1 MIELKNLS
9 KTYHAAGREIVA
21 LDGINLT
28 IHDGEI
34 FGIIGLSGAGKSTLV
49 RCINLLEEPTGGE
62 VVIDGQSL
70 TKLPRKE
77 LLKLRQQIGMI
88 FQGFNLLEQRNLIRN
103 ICFPLE
109 IAGVDRKTAA
119 ARAKELL
126 KLVGLED
133 RGESY
138 PSQLSGGQK
147 QRVAIARAL
156 ATNPKYLLCDE
167 ATSALDPNTT
177 RQILDLLKEIN
188 EKLGVTIVVIT
199 HEMRVIDRICD
210 SVAVID
216 SSHIAEMGKVAEVFT
231 NPKSKI
237 ARDLIV
243 PKDSRAISTE
253 GGRRIRLT
261 FNGQEKTNE
270 PFISKMVLE
279 CGAPVNI
286 LFADTRIFE
295 GVLHGHMV
303 IELPNDT
310 REAEKIVAWLK
321 GSGVSWKEDQITP
334 LMISSAE
341 RAADDTMGVTS
352 VIAAFAI
359 EVLTEA
365 DKPAA
370 FISGE
375 NRLLN
380 QPEFRDPDK
389 AHAIM
394 NYLSGG
400 GYVLPPDE
408 DMGGTDEVRVLIG
421 PENVAE
427 ELKGSSVV
435 IASYDA
441 GDNTRGLIGV
451 VGPTRMDYSAV
462 AAKLSFLAA
471 GLSRRLGGGEAP
483 PEGLHNKLIIK
494 GDEPNEHR

>member
-310 REAEKIVAWLK
+310 REAEKIVAW
-321 GSGVSWKEDQITP
+321 
-334 LMISSAE
+334 
-341 RAADDTMGVTS
+341 
-352 VIAAFAI
+352 
-359 EVLTEA
+359 
-365 DKPAA
+365 KPY
-370 FISGE
+370 I
-375 NRLLN
+375 
-380 QPEFRDPDK
+380 
-389 AHAIM
+389 
-394 NYLSGG
+394 
-400 GYVLPPDE
+400 
-408 DMGGTDEVRVLIG
+408 
-421 PENVAE
+421 
-427 ELKGSSVV
+427 
-435 IASYDA
+435 
-441 GDNTRGLIGV
+441 
-451 VGPTRMDYSAV
+451 
-462 AAKLSFLAA
+462 
-471 GLSRRLGGGEAP
+471 
-483 PEGLHNKLIIK
+483 
-494 GDEPNEHR
+494 